1 MNKVYRLI
9 WNETVGAWV
18 AVAEIARARGKP
30 SRGGAARKRLRRL
43 MLTPLALAVAGIGLV
58 HAAPGATELP
68 AGGKIV
74 AGQAR
79 ISQGNATM
87 DINQTSGRAAID
99 WRSFN
104 IGSAA
109 QVNFHQPDAS
119 SVTLN
124 RVQGGNTSQIFGK
137 LNANGQV
144 FLSNPNGV
152 YFAPGASVDVGGLVA
167 TTHRISIDDFMA
179 GKATFERDGATGSV
193 INEGDLQARLGGY
206 IALLAP
212 EVRNTGVIVADMGT
226 VALASGEAIS
236 LNFGESG
243 SLAGV
248 TATRSQIDAL
258 VENRHAVIAPGGLI
272 ILSAQAANQLRGGVV
287 NNSGQLSA
295 NSLTSKGGRI
305 YLAGGDIA
313 LAAEV
318 LWLELKVAR
327 QKLEQRLG
335 ESQSIRQAV
344 ENVFQLFFKSRG
356 RNLLLAL
363 LATAGFLF
371 GIRRLRSFLADRAI
385 LSRRSDTFQFRVFS
399 LVYSAFTVIGALLVF
414 LVALYF
420 FGDWVLLILMLL
432 LILGVIWTSKQAIP
446 RFWTQAVLILD
457 MGVVREGER
466 LVWNGLPWLVESI
479 SFYSTLSNPEL
490 LGGRIRL
497 PIADIATLRSR
508 PWEEPELWFPTQ
520 PGDVVLLPDGRP
532 AEVELQSVEHVRL
545 RVPGQGR
552 VVMPAAQ
559 FAQQGIEKLSG
570 GYRVEISFGL
580 DYGDQAR
587 ITTTMRETMREGVE
601 ARWLETRWSES
612 FVDLAVEF
620 KEAGA
625 SSLDYFVRVDL
636 DGSQAFDYQAQRRA
650 LARFCVDVCNEQGWT
665 IPFTQI
671 TLHMADTK
679 SVPTDG
685 PPEPTR
691 KDPT

>member
-1 MNKVYRLI
+1 MEIPAATGSAK
-9 WNETVGAWV
+9 TAGPPAPV
-18 AVAEIARARGKP
+18 APPTRAASLAAVLEARTQLEAHLAKLQATLRSEEARGREAELEAEIRSVAEELGTLSRNFAELASGVDPTSIEADPTLEQLDLTRELRDLLGPLVNELKRAT
-30 SRGGAARKRLRRL
+30 SRPREIDRLRTEIAHLDEKLASVDIALDRL
-43 MLTPLALAVAGIGLV
+43 AAVGSELEDPALV
-58 HAAPGATELP
+58 
-68 AGGKIV
+68 
-74 AGQAR
+74 
-79 ISQGNATM
+79 
-87 DINQTSGRAAID
+87 AAID
-99 WRSFN
+99 AERQSWTR
-104 IGSAA
+104 
-109 QVNFHQPDAS
+109 
-119 SVTLN
+119 
-124 RVQGGNTSQIFGK
+124 RR
-137 LNANGQV
+137 NG
-144 FLSNPNGV
+144 L
-152 YFAPGASVDVGGLVA
+152 D
-167 TTHRISIDDFMA
+167 T
-179 GKATFERDGATGSV
+179 
-193 INEGDLQARLGGY
+193 
-206 IALLAP
+206 
-212 EVRNTGVIVADMGT
+212 
-226 VALASGEAIS
+226 
-236 LNFGESG
+236 
-243 SLAGV
+243 
-248 TATRSQIDAL
+248 
-258 VENRHAVIAPGGLI
+258 
-272 ILSAQAANQLRGGVV
+272 
-287 NNSGQLSA
+287 
-295 NSLTSKGGRI
+295 
-305 YLAGGDIA
+305 
-313 LAAEV
+313 
-318 LWLELKVAR
+318 ELKVAR

-559 FAQQGIEKLSG
+559 FVQQGIEKLSG

-679 SVPTDG
+679 SVATDG

>member
-1 MNKVYRLI
+1 MAEDAAPDAVVEIPAATGSAK
-9 WNETVGAWV
+9 TAGPPAPV
-18 AVAEIARARGKP
+18 APPTRAASLAAVLEARTQLEAHLAKLQATLRSEEARGREAELEAEIRSVAEELGTLSRNFAELASGVDPTSIEADPTLEQLDLTRELRDLLGPLVNELKRAT
-30 SRGGAARKRLRRL
+30 SRPREIDRLRTEIAHLDEKLASVDIALDRL
-43 MLTPLALAVAGIGLV
+43 AAVGSELEDPALV
-58 HAAPGATELP
+58 
-68 AGGKIV
+68 
-74 AGQAR
+74 
-79 ISQGNATM
+79 
-87 DINQTSGRAAID
+87 AAID
-99 WRSFN
+99 AERQSWTR
-104 IGSAA
+104 
-109 QVNFHQPDAS
+109 
-119 SVTLN
+119 
-124 RVQGGNTSQIFGK
+124 RR
-137 LNANGQV
+137 NG
-144 FLSNPNGV
+144 L
-152 YFAPGASVDVGGLVA
+152 D
-167 TTHRISIDDFMA
+167 T
-179 GKATFERDGATGSV
+179 
-193 INEGDLQARLGGY
+193 
-206 IALLAP
+206 
-212 EVRNTGVIVADMGT
+212 
-226 VALASGEAIS
+226 
-236 LNFGESG
+236 
-243 SLAGV
+243 
-248 TATRSQIDAL
+248 
-258 VENRHAVIAPGGLI
+258 
-272 ILSAQAANQLRGGVV
+272 
-287 NNSGQLSA
+287 
-295 NSLTSKGGRI
+295 
-305 YLAGGDIA
+305 
-313 LAAEV
+313 
-318 LWLELKVAR
+318 ELKVAR

-479 SFYSTLSNPEL
+479 SFYSTLSNPGAARRPHPPADRRHRHAPL
-490 LGGRIRL
+490 APLGGAR
-497 PIADIATLRSR
+497 
-508 PWEEPELWFPTQ
+508 LWFPTQ

-559 FAQQGIEKLSG
+559 FVQQGIEKLS

-636 DGSQAFDYQAQRRA
+636 DGSQAFEYQAQRRA

-679 SVPTDG
+679 SDATDA
-685 PPEPTR
+685 PREPTR
-691 KDPT
+691 KDPELWTARDSTHSSI